1 MTTSSN
7 GGKPNTQQ
15 GNLTKLSRALT
26 PLIER
31 PQWAVWRWTQRPD
44 GTWQKPPFMAT
55 QPGWHASTKDSTTW
69 SDYGTAL
76 AAVQAGHADG
86 VSYILTADDPFAA
99 IDLDHCRE
107 VDTCSIDVWAQN
119 FLHRGRFSYSEVTPS
134 GTGCRIWGL
143 ANGNSLHRKFTL
155 EIDGKEIAAELFRRT
170 HKALTI
176 TGYRLDTIREL
187 TNIDK
192 VLDWAVIW
200 GERRKAA
207 AAEIAAKT
215 AATNGKDF
223 NGGDGCGYSVDQIE
237 QFVREGAPESAN
249 RSELFHTIVGHYVGC
264 GWSVEQIYEHLQQFP
279 DGIGSKYLAE
289 GRLSREII
297 RSAEKFGAASLP
309 LFDANGWTSGW
320 EAKAPQSE
328 PKPAEKG
335 IEEELPSEPE
345 QVDEELGEDIEEELP
360 PPEPELSEPEQINE
374 EVEEELPPEL
384 DPELGD
390 DDDELDED
398 EPPQQQLDLPVL
410 HVHGETDPRPLKS
423 WLVKHLIPA
432 IGHGLL
438 SGQWGASK
446 TFVIFDL
453 AAALVTGQPFLG
465 HAVKRQC
472 GVLLIAAEGAE
483 EVRLRLDAVVREKCG
498 GMVRAPVY
506 WYETAPVLLHKDAVE
521 KLVAMARQAEAL
533 LQADHGLPLGL
544 IIIDTIAAC
553 AGYRRSGDENDNAVG
568 QALMNV
574 LKAVAQAIGCFALG
588 VDHFGKDLQAG
599 TRGAYSKESSGDVVL
614 VCLGTKEL
622 SGSVTNTRLAVRK
635 HRGGRQGQEYP
646 FTLREVEAPELDE
659 DGEPVTTMV
668 VDWLP
673 AGTAPALSAP
683 DDPWAKPRRRDQ
695 RTAVLRL
702 KRVLMAILADQGV
715 DLPITPNGPV
725 VRMVAEKLVR
735 EAFYAATPPADG
747 TPEQQGRFRRQKFL
761 AAVDW
766 AEQEQLIGASA
777 VNGVSYLWLA
787 PRKTEEEEE
796 AN

>member
-7 GGKPNTQQ
+7 GSKPNTQQ
-15 GNLTKLSRALT
+15 GNLTKLPRALA

-31 PQWAVWRWTQRPD
+31 PQWAVWRWMQRPD
-44 GTWQKPPFMAT
+44 GSWQKPPFMAM
-55 QPGWHASTKDSTTW
+55 QPDRHVSTKDPATW
-69 SDYGTAL
+69 CDYGTAL

-86 VSYILTADDPFAA
+86 ISYILTADDPFAA

-119 FLHRGRFSYSEVTPS
+119 FLHRGRLSYSEVTPS

-143 ANGNSLHRKFTL
+143 ANGDPLHRKFTL

-176 TGYRLDTIREL
+176 TGYRLDIVREL
-187 TNIDK
+187 INIDK

-215 AATNGKDF
+215 AATNGKSF

-237 QFVREGAPESAN
+237 QFVCEGAPETTN
-249 RSELFHTIVGHYVGC
+249 RSELFHTIIGHYVGC
-264 GWSVEQIYEHLQQFP
+264 GWRVEQIYEHLQQFP

-289 GRLSREII
+289 GRLSREIV

-309 LFDANGWTSGW
+309 MFDANGWTSGW
-320 EAKAPQSE
+320 EAKAPQPE
-328 PKPAEKG
+328 PKPAEKE
-335 IEEELPSEPE
+335 IEEQLLPESE
-345 QVDEELGEDIEEELP
+345 QVDEEIEEDVEL
-360 PPEPELSEPEQINE
+360 PPEPE
-374 EVEEELPPEL
+374 
-384 DPELGD
+384 PELGD
-390 DDDELDED
+390 DDDELDD
-398 EPPQQQLDLPVL
+398 KPPQQQLDLPVL
-410 HVHGETDPRPLKS
+410 HAHGEVDPRPLKS

-432 IGHGLL
+432 AGHGLL
-438 SGQWGASK
+438 SGQWATGK

-453 AAALVTGQPFLG
+453 TAALATGQPFLG
-465 HAVKRQC
+465 HSIKRQC

-498 GMVRAPVY
+498 GMARAPVY
-506 WYETAPVLLHKDAVE
+506 WYETAPVLLHKDAAE

-533 LQADHGLPLGL
+533 LQAEHGLPLGL

-553 AGYRRSGDENDNAVG
+553 AGYRRPGEENDNAVG

-574 LKAVAQAIGCFALG
+574 LKAVAQEISCFVLG

-646 FTLREVEAPELDE
+646 FTLRVVEAPEPDE

-673 AGTAPALSAP
+673 PGVAAQQAPLPP
-683 DDPWAKPRRRDQ
+683 DDPWIAGCRQEDQ
-695 RTAVLRL
+695 RAGMARL
-702 KRVLMAILADQGV
+702 KRVFMAALVDQGIEQ
-715 DLPITPNGPV
+715 PIPSATRVRNSGPTIGEELRTPVADAVAGGPI
-725 VRMVAEKLVR
+725 VRMVDQEVVR
-735 EAFYAATPPADG
+735 QAFYLCTPGDP
-747 TPEQQGRFRRQKFL
+747 RQTQHSRYIR
-761 AAVDW
+761 ARDR
-766 AEQEQLIGASA
+766 AEQKGLIEAG
-777 VNGVSYLWLA
+777 NIDGVTYLWLTR
-787 PRKTEEEEE
+787 PGVDEEEEL
-796 AN
+796 